1 MLDTRVLKNMKK
13 CFLTKEKI
21 KLSNNYR
28 GKVLKLVFTKRN
40 INLDKILFS

>member
-1 MLDTRVLKNMKK
+1 MLETRFFKNTKRW
-13 CFLTKEKI
+13 FLTKEKI